1 MLPSQR
7 LREKAA
13 YLLGGEM
20 GTLKWKPKWRRHSCA
35 CQNPR
40 ITPEGTGQ
48 ETSTREFPERTPLA
62 KTSTLKD
69 RIHVPHP
76 QRCPWNE
83 AGSPGALSVKESFV
97 VLLKMPLCKTL
108 FTHQQSLLG
117 LHLQPRSQGSQGHTC
132 RHISQKHPV
141 SIAPDCPPSGEMR
154 MVAPLISPTLEHV
167 YG

>member
-48 ETSTREFPERTPLA
+48 ETSTREFPERTLLA

-76 QRCPWNE
+76 QRFPWNE
-83 AGSPGALSVKESFV
+83 EGSPGALSLKESFV
-97 VLLKMPLCKTL
+97 VLLKMR
-108 FTHQQSLLG
+108 FARHSLHTSSRFLASTY
-117 LHLQPRSQGSQGHTC
+117 SQGA
-132 RHISQKHPV
+132 R
-141 SIAPDCPPSGEMR
+141 APRDTHAGTSHR
-154 MVAPLISPTLEHV
+154 STRSA
-167 YG
+167 